1 MAGSKITAIF
11 FLILYAVL
19 LYLVFTMQNMLAMYL
34 MAIGMFLEACEGV
47 YHNFFK
53 HWSPQQITV
62 TLDTHLSTN
71 AWETPVLRSMTKH
84 SMGVRNKT
92 DFSRI
97 AVIPEKSVLFN
108 PNSPCAN
115 TNSVIGSKYN
125 LV

>member
-53 HWSPQQITV
+53 HWLPQQIPV
-62 TLDTHLSTN
+62 TLGTQC
-71 AWETPVLRSMTKH
+71 VLLTKQT
-84 SMGVRNKT
+84 SQELR
-92 DFSRI
+92 
-97 AVIPEKSVLFN
+97 
-108 PNSPCAN
+108 
-115 TNSVIGSKYN
+115 
-125 LV
+125 